1 MKLPKKCLSLSSEKA
16 LEDYKM
22 DAWCEEFVAYLRY
35 ERNYSELTVVSYVG
49 SLKAFELFYKSLEC
63 DLTWNTITADVVRS
77 WVVAL
82 LESGLT
88 PSGVS
93 PKLSA
98 VKSFYRFLLRRGLV
112 EVDPAYGVNAPKK
125 GKVLPYFVRERDMDR
140 LLDDLSFPETYEGVR
155 DRAIVTMLYTTG
167 MRAAEIIGLDVSD
180 VDMQNS
186 IVSVVGKRNKQ
197 RLIPMVPELVSCV
210 EEYMRI
216 RRDEVPSS
224 GDVEALFV
232 RKKSGLRI
240 KYSDLRTLVRG
251 ALGQVTMQSK
261 RSPHVLRHSFAT
273 SMLNNSADLQSV
285 KELLGHESLKTTAIY
300 THTTFEEL
308 KKLYNQAHP
317 RA

>member
-1 MKLPKKCLSLSSEKA
+1 MSIFILRKA

-22 DAWCEEFVAYLRY
+22 DAWCEDFVAYLRY
-35 ERNYSELTVVSYVG
+35 ERNYSELTIVSYVS
-49 SLKAFELFYKSLEC
+49 SLKAFELFYKSLEN
-63 DLTWNTITADVVRS
+63 DLAWNTITADVVRS

-98 VKSFYRFLLRRGLV
+98 VKSFYRFLLKRGMV
-112 EVDPAYGVNAPKK
+112 SVDPAYGVNAPKK
-125 GKVLPYFVRERDMDR
+125 SKALPYFVRERDMDR
-140 LLDDLSFPETYEGVR
+140 LLDDLSFPQTYDGVR
-155 DRAIVTMLYTTG
+155 DKAIITMLYTTG
-167 MRAAEIIGLDVSD
+167 MRAAEIIGLNVSD
-180 VDMQNS
+180 VDLHNS
-186 IVSVVGKRNKQ
+186 LVSVVGKRNKQ
-197 RLIPMVPELVSCV
+197 RLIPMVPELVACIK
-210 EEYMRI
+210 EYLSVRK
-216 RRDEVPSS
+216 DALPSL
-224 GDVEALFV
+224 GETEALFI
-232 RKKSGLRI
+232 KKKKGLRI
-240 KYSDLRTLVRG
+240 GYFDLRILVRD

-261 RSPHVLRHSFAT
+261 RSPHVLRHTFAT